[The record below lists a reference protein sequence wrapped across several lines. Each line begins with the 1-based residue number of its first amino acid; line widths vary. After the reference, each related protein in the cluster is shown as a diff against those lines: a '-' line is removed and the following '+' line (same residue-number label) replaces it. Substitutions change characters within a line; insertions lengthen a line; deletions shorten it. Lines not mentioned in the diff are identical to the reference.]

1 MSGVGSMQH
10 SAEEAS
16 PEPVEG
22 QRQGV
27 HGEKKQERGQQPACE
42 KGEKSP
48 CEKGEAHSVR
58 EADKAP
64 CGNGEQSSSEKGGQ
78 QTARDEEKHN
88 CEKGEHSVCEKG
100 EQKPARDEEKSASEK
115 EEQHVCEKGEQKP
128 ARDEE
133 KSSREKGEHTACE
146 KGEQKSVRDADKSVR
161 EKAGESVSEQ
171 KKAPGGSEQEKP
183 SEEALIIDWR
193 LKCDKAWKLSEDG
206 IPTPEHLD
214 WKDIYHKRP
223 FGRNFLKSSNPEGLS
238 NNHPPPPG
246 PVDFPPPRLPLE
258 SYGDFSGWK
267 VSTDHIPVDTSR
279 IPPGVV
285 VCYLPN
291 YSWCIKEQ
299 MIDLV
304 SEGLWEDLLDSLQPE
319 ICVLDW
325 YEDSKLHQFVYELH
339 VKLLGADKSTVIQE
353 FSLTPEDSMSGDST
367 GWKNVSHVFKAYG
380 PGVRHV
386 HFLHKSKDLFVVGFH
401 RTRLT
406 NTAVFV
412 KLRE

>member
-1 MSGVGSMQH
+1 MSGPGNKQHGTEQACPEPGSQ
-10 SAEEAS
+10 
-16 PEPVEG
+16 PVEG
-22 QRQGV
+22 QRQED
-27 HGEKKQERGQQPACE
+27 HGEKQTSEQQPACE
-42 KGEKSP
+42 KGEQSP

-58 EADKAP
+58 EVDHSP
-64 CGNGEQSSSEKGGQ
+64 CRKGELPVCEKEGQ
-78 QTARDEEKHN
+78 QTARDEEKHA
-88 CEKGEHSVCEKG
+88 CEKGEHSVCEKV
-100 EQKPARDEEKSASEK
+100 EQTPARDEEKSASDK
-115 EEQHVCEKGEQKP
+115 GEQTVCEKGEQKY
-128 ARDEE
+128 
-133 KSSREKGEHTACE
+133 
-146 KGEQKSVRDADKSVR
+146 VRDADKSVS
-161 EKAGESVSEQ
+161 EKAEESVSEQ
-171 KKAPGGSEQEKP
+171 KKAPGSEQEKP
-183 SEEALIIDWR
+183 SEEAVIDWR

-238 NNHPPPPG
+238 TNHPPPPG
-246 PVDFPPPRLPLE
+246 PVDVPPPREPLE

-267 VSTDHIPVDTSR
+267 VSTEHIPVDRSR

-299 MIDLV
+299 LIDLV

-367 GWKNVSHVFKAYG
+367 GWKNVSRVFKAYG
-380 PGVRHV
+380 PGVRYV